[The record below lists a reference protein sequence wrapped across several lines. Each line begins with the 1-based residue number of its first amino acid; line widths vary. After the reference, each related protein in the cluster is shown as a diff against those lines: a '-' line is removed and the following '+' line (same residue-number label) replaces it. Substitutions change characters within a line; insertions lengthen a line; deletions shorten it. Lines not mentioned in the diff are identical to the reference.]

1 MNKKLMQ
8 LIKDNLNKVEG
19 KLIIVNADD
28 SSEATIYLYDIIDDY
43 WGISAQ
49 DFCKEL
55 LALRGKTVHLRI
67 NSPGGDV
74 FAAEAMA
81 TAIREHGDVHGHID
95 GYAASAATRV
105 ASACKD
111 VEIAP
116 SGFYMIHNAWT
127 FAYGNKEELRQTAEL
142 LQKVDESIIADY
154 ARKTG
159 NDTTQ
164 IVDWMN
170 AETWFSAQEA
180 LDNGF
185 VNAIA
190 KTEADNTA
198 AQAKNWNLAAF
209 NNAPKPAEP
218 HPENME
224 KLLQQSNAQRQFNA
238 NRLRMFELT

>member
-8 LIKDNLNKVEG
+8 LIKDNLTNVEG
-19 KLIIVNADD
+19 KLTIINADD
-28 SSEATIYLYDIIDDY
+28 GTEATMYLYDIIDEY
-43 WGISAQ
+43 WGIGAQ
-49 DFCKEL
+49 EFSKEL
-55 LALRGKTVHLRI
+55 MALRGKTVHLRI

-81 TAIREHGDVHGHID
+81 TAIREHGNVLAHID

-105 ASACKD
+105 ASAAKS

-127 FAYGNKEELRQTAEL
+127 FAYGNKDELRQTADL
-142 LQKVDESIIADY
+142 LQKVDDTIIADY

-159 NDTTQ
+159 KDASQ
-164 IVDWMN
+164 IIDWMN
-170 AETWFSAQEA
+170 AETWFTAQEA

-185 VNAIA
+185 VNSIA
-190 KTEADNTA
+190 STEPDKTN

-209 NNAPKPAEP
+209 NNAPKMPDP
-218 HPENME
+218 KPENME
-224 KLLQQSNAQRQFNA
+224 TILQQSNAQRQFNA
-238 NRLRMFELT
+238 NRLRLLELT